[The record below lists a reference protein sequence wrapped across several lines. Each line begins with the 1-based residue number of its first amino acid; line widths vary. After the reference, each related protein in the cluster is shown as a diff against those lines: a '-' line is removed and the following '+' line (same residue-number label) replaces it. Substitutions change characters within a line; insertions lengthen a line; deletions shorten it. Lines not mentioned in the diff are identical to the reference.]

1 MIQKNKKTFGKVD
14 RLMCHDMRVRAIGT
28 DTVSLECPPSLITEK
43 WEDILLEM
51 TKCEFRTI
59 KNKFLFLL
67 DIQQKPN
74 KTQNQTTVDYGI
86 F

>member
-1 MIQKNKKTFGKVD
+1 MST
-14 RLMCHDMRVRAIGT
+14 
-28 DTVSLECPPSLITEK
+28 SLITEK

-67 DIQQKPN
+67 DIQQKT
-74 KTQNQTTVDYGI
+74 KHQTTVDYGI